1 MLCHSI
7 FSPILFTAYLRL
19 QHTVRSIYWVG
30 LCFSGGM
37 DDVHFW
43 NAINRTDREQTR
55 ELALT
60 EGFSASFSLR
70 VRPSLHMHIAQTFG
84 RGRNRSR
91 RSPHFGYRKLVLP
104 FSHFRE
110 TCEKKKKVDFRRE
123 PCIGGERRRHKD

>member
-1 MLCHSI
+1 M
-7 FSPILFTAYLRL
+7 
-19 QHTVRSIYWVG
+19 RSIYWVG
-30 LCFSGGM
+30 LCFGGM
-37 DDVHFW
+37 DDDVHFW
-43 NAINRTDREQTR
+43 KAINRTDREQTR

-60 EGFSASFSLR
+60 EGFSASFCLRVR

-110 TCEKKKKVDFRRE
+110 TCEKKKVDLQRL
-123 PCIGGERRRHKD
+123 